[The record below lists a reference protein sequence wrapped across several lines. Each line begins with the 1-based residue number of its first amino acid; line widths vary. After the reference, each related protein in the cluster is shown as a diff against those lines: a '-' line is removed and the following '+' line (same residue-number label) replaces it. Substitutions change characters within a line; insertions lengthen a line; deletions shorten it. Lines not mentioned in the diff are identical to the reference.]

1 MKILFIIIGT
11 LVGLFIIFQIYITM
25 STNKTEMQQ
34 YKVIQEEEGFEIRY
48 YPAVVMAKISSTSK
62 SYKDLGSSGF
72 RKLAGYIFGGNSDKK
87 QISMTSPVHMD
98 IGDSVST
105 MAFVMPSNFKKDDL
119 PKPSSD
125 DVVLE
130 DTQEEYVAAIQF
142 SGFSDVESIE
152 EHKVKL
158 EKALKA
164 KGLTYNG
171 NFRYLGYNPPY
182 QLVGRRNEIIVALDA
197 SNFKK

>member
-1 MKILFIIIGT
+1 MKIFIIIISI
-11 LVGLFIIFQIYITM
+11 LVSLFIVFQIYITM

-34 YKVIQEEEGFEIRY
+34 YKVIQEEEDFEIRF
-48 YPAVVMAKISSTSK
+48 YPGVVMAKISSTSK

-72 RKLAGYIFGGNSDKK
+72 RKLAGYIFGGNSEQQ

-105 MAFVMPSNFKKDDL
+105 MAFVMPSKFKKEDL
-119 PKPSSD
+119 PIPSSNEI
-125 DVVLE
+125 VIE
-130 DTQEEYVAAIQF
+130 TIEEEYVAAIQF
-142 SGFSDVESIE
+142 GGFSDAESIE
-152 EHKVKL
+152 AHKVKL
-158 EKALKA
+158 EKALKER
-164 KGLTYNG
+164 GLTYYG

-182 QLVGRRNEIIVALDA
+182 QLVGRRNEVIVALDA

>member
-1 MKILFIIIGT
+1 MKKILII
-11 LVGLFIIFQIYITM
+11 VGILIVLFLIFQIYITM
-25 STNKTEMQQ
+25 STNKTETQA
-34 YKVIQEEEGFEIRY
+34 YKVIQKEKEFEIRY
-48 YPAVVMAKISSTSK
+48 YPATVMAKISSNSK

-72 RKLAGYIFGGNSDKK
+72 RKLAGYIFGGNSEKK

-142 SGFSDVESIE
+142 SGFSDAEIIE

-158 EKALKA
+158 EKALKE

-182 QLVGRRNEIIVALDA
+182 QLVGRRNEVIVALDA

>member
-1 MKILFIIIGT
+1 MKIFIIIISI
-11 LVGLFIIFQIYITM
+11 LVGLFIVFQIYITM

-48 YPAVVMAKISSTSK
+48 YPGVVMAKISSTSK

-72 RKLAGYIFGGNSDKK
+72 RKLAGYIFGGNSENK

-105 MAFVMPSNFKKDDL
+105 MAFVMPSNFKKEDL
-119 PKPSSD
+119 PKPSNGE
-125 DVVLE
+125 VVIE

-142 SGFSDVESIE
+142 SGFSDAESIE

-164 KGLTYNG
+164 KGLTYYG

-182 QLVGRRNEIIVALDA
+182 QLVGRRNEVIVALDA
-197 SNFKK
+197 SNFK